1 MHLALRRGSH
11 NDAEAC
17 GHIIYDAFKALAD
30 NHKFPPD
37 FPSAEIATGRV
48 STLLSHPG
56 IYGVVAELDGR
67 IVGSNFLDERSS
79 ISGIGPISVD
89 PTVQER
95 GIGRRLMQDVL
106 DRAAEQKFP
115 GVRLLQTGFNNRSL
129 CLYTMLGFRSRE
141 PISILQ
147 GKALNTKISGYDV
160 RPATE
165 ADADACN
172 RLCRQVHGHDRN
184 GELIDAIRLRTAS
197 VVVHGDRITGYTSAI
212 AFFGHAVAE
221 TNADLT
227 AMIAAAPEFGGPGF
241 LVPTRNYELLSW
253 CLGNRLRLVYQM
265 TLMTIGLYNEPA
277 GVWLPSEIY

>member
-1 MHLALRRGSH
+1 MNLALRRGSH

-115 GVRLLQTGFNNRSL
+115 GVRLLQAGFNNRSL

-147 GKALNTKISGYDV
+147 GKAINAKISGYDV

-197 VVVHGDRITGYTSAI
+197 VVVRGDCITGYTSAI

-221 TNADLT
+221 TNADLM

-265 TLMTIGLYNEPA
+265 TLMTIGLYSEPA
-277 GVWLPSEIY
+277 GVWLPSVIY

>member
-115 GVRLLQTGFNNRSL
+115 GVRLLQAGFNNSSL

-147 GKALNTKISGYDV
+147 GKALNAKISGYDV

-197 VVVHGDRITGYTSAI
+197 VVVRGDCITGYTSAI

-221 TNADLT
+221 TNADLM

-241 LVPTRNYELLSW
+241 LVPTRNYGLLSW

-265 TLMTIGLYNEPA
+265 TLMTIGLYSEPA

>member
-1 MHLALRRGSH
+1 VTLS
-11 NDAEAC
+11 
-17 GHIIYDAFKALAD
+17 
-30 NHKFPPD
+30 
-37 FPSAEIATGRV
+37 TV
-48 STLLSHPG
+48 SKVVALSHDHGEQPFVTVFG
-56 IYGVVAELDGR
+56 ETGYEPNRLNACAVLSRHTQTAHGAVLWLSGV
-67 IVGSNFLDERSS
+67 S
-79 ISGIGPISVD
+79 SVD

-115 GVRLLQTGFNNRSL
+115 GVRLLQAGFNNRSL

-147 GKALNTKISGYDV
+147 GKALNAKISGYDV

-172 RLCRQVHGHDRN
+172 RLCRHVHGHDRN

-197 VVVHGDRITGYTSAI
+197 VVARGDRITGYTSAI

-221 TNADLT
+221 TNADLM

-265 TLMTIGLYNEPA
+265 TLMTIGLYSEPA

>member
-1 MHLALRRGSH
+1 MNLALRRGSH

-56 IYGVVAELDGR
+56 IYGVVAELNGR

-89 PTVQER
+89 PTMQER

-115 GVRLLQTGFNNRSL
+115 GVRLLQAGFNNRSL

-147 GKALNTKISGYDV
+147 GKALNAKISGYDV

-197 VVVHGDRITGYTSAI
+197 VVARGDRITGYTSAI

-221 TNADLT
+221 TNADLM
-227 AMIAAAPEFGGPGF
+227 AMIAAALEFGGPGF

-253 CLGNRLRLVYQM
+253 RLGNRLRLVYQM
-265 TLMTIGLYNEPA
+265 TLMTIGLYSEPA

>member
-1 MHLALRRGSH
+1 MNLALRRGSH

-17 GHIIYDAFKALAD
+17 GHIIYGAFKALAD

-115 GVRLLQTGFNNRSL
+115 GVRLLQAGFNNRSL

-147 GKALNTKISGYDV
+147 GKALNAKISGYDV

-172 RLCRQVHGHDRN
+172 RLCRHVHGHDRN

-197 VVVHGDRITGYTSAI
+197 VVARGDRITGYTSAI

-221 TNADLT
+221 TNADLM

-265 TLMTIGLYNEPA
+265 TLMTIGLYSEPA

>member
-1 MHLALRRGSH
+1 MNLALRRGSH

-56 IYGVVAELDGR
+56 IYGVVAELNGR

-89 PTVQER
+89 PTMQER

-115 GVRLLQTGFNNRSL
+115 GVRLLQAGFNNRSL

-147 GKALNTKISGYDV
+147 GKALNAKIFGYDV

-197 VVVHGDRITGYTSAI
+197 VVVRGDCITGYTSAI

-221 TNADLT
+221 TNADLM

>member
-1 MHLALRRGSH
+1 MNLALRRGSH

-17 GHIIYDAFKALAD
+17 GHIIYDAFKVLAD

-56 IYGVVAELDGR
+56 IYGVVAELNGR

-115 GVRLLQTGFNNRSL
+115 GVRLLQAGFNNRSL

-147 GKALNTKISGYDV
+147 GKALNAKISGYDV
-160 RPATE
+160 RPANE

-184 GELIDAIRLRTAS
+184 GELLDAIRLRTAS
-197 VVVHGDRITGYTSAI
+197 VVARGDRITGYTSAI

-221 TNADLT
+221 TNADLM

-277 GVWLPSEIY
+277 GVWLPSVIY

>member
-1 MHLALRRGSH
+1 MNVKLRRGSH

-37 FPSAEIATGRV
+37 IPSAEIATGRV
-48 STLLSHPG
+48 STLLTHPG

-115 GVRLLQTGFNNRSL
+115 GVRLLQAGFNNRSL

-147 GKALNTKISGYDV
+147 GKAINAKISGYDV

-197 VVVHGDRITGYTSAI
+197 VVVRGDCITGYTSAI

-221 TNADLT
+221 TNADLM

>member
-1 MHLALRRGSH
+1 MNLKLRRGSH

-17 GHIIYDAFKALAD
+17 GRIIYDAFKALAD
-30 NHKFPPD
+30 KHKFPPD

-95 GIGRRLMQDVL
+95 GIGRQLMQDVL

-147 GKALNTKISGYDV
+147 GKAINAKISGYDV

-197 VVVHGDRITGYTSAI
+197 VVVRGDCITGYTSAI

-221 TNADLT
+221 TNADLM

>member
-1 MHLALRRGSH
+1 MNLALRRGSH

-30 NHKFPPD
+30 NHKFAPD

-56 IYGVVAELDGR
+56 IYGVVAELNDR

-106 DRAAEQKFP
+106 DRAAEQKVP
-115 GVRLLQTGFNNRSL
+115 GVRLLQAGFNNRSL

-147 GKALNTKISGYDV
+147 GKALNAKISGYDV

-197 VVVHGDRITGYTSAI
+197 VVARGDRITGYTSAI

-221 TNADLT
+221 TNADLM

-265 TLMTIGLYNEPA
+265 TLMTIGLYSEPA
-277 GVWLPSEIY
+277 GVWLPSVIY

>member
-1 MHLALRRGSH
+1 MNLALRRGSH

-89 PTVQER
+89 PTMQER

-106 DRAAEQKFP
+106 DRAAEQKVP
-115 GVRLLQTGFNNRSL
+115 GVRLLQAGFNNRSL

-147 GKALNTKISGYDV
+147 GKALNAKIFGYDV

-197 VVVHGDRITGYTSAI
+197 VVVRGDCITGYTSAI

-221 TNADLT
+221 TNADLM

-265 TLMTIGLYNEPA
+265 TLMTIGLYSEPA
-277 GVWLPSEIY
+277 GVWLPSVIY

>member
-1 MHLALRRGSH
+1 MCWRSRTTQ
-11 NDAEAC
+11 
-17 GHIIYDAFKALAD
+17 KALATSSERASSFAD

-115 GVRLLQTGFNNRSL
+115 GVRLLQAGFNNRSL

-147 GKALNTKISGYDV
+147 GKAINAKISGYDV

-197 VVVHGDRITGYTSAI
+197 VVVRGDCITGYTSAI

-221 TNADLT
+221 TNADLM

>member
-1 MHLALRRGSH
+1 MNVKLRRGSH

-115 GVRLLQTGFNNRSL
+115 GVRLLQAGFNNRSL

-147 GKALNTKISGYDV
+147 GKALNAKISGYDV

-197 VVVHGDRITGYTSAI
+197 VVVRGDCITGYTSAI

-221 TNADLT
+221 TNADLM

>member
-1 MHLALRRGSH
+1 MNLALRRGSH

-17 GHIIYDAFKALAD
+17 GHIIYGAFKALAD

-115 GVRLLQTGFNNRSL
+115 GVRLLQAGFNNRSL

-147 GKALNTKISGYDV
+147 GRALNAKISGYDV

-172 RLCRQVHGHDRN
+172 RLCRHVHGHDRN

-197 VVVHGDRITGYTSAI
+197 VVARGDRITGYTSAI

-221 TNADLT
+221 TNADLM

-265 TLMTIGLYNEPA
+265 TLMTIGLYSEPA

>member
-1 MHLALRRGSH
+1 MNVKLRRGSH
-11 NDAEAC
+11 NDAQAC
-17 GHIIYDAFKALAD
+17 GHIIYDAFKVLAD

-115 GVRLLQTGFNNRSL
+115 GVRLLQAGFNNRSL
-129 CLYTMLGFRSRE
+129 CLYTTLGFRSRE

-147 GKALNTKISGYDV
+147 GKPLNARISGYDV

-197 VVVHGDRITGYTSAI
+197 VVVRGDCITGYTSAI

-221 TNADLT
+221 TNADLM
-227 AMIAAAPEFGGPGF
+227 AMISAAPEFGGPGF

-277 GVWLPSEIY
+277 GVWLPSVIY

>member
-1 MHLALRRGSH
+1 MNLALHRGSH

-17 GHIIYDAFKALAD
+17 GHIIYDAFKVLAD

-56 IYGVVAELDGR
+56 IYGVVAELNGR

-89 PTVQER
+89 PTMQER

-115 GVRLLQTGFNNRSL
+115 GVRLLQAGFNNRSL

-147 GKALNTKISGYDV
+147 GKAINAKISGYDV

-197 VVVHGDRITGYTSAI
+197 VVARGDRITGYTSAI

-221 TNADLT
+221 TNADLM

>member
-1 MHLALRRGSH
+1 MNLALRRGSH

-56 IYGVVAELDGR
+56 IYGVVAELNGR

-89 PTVQER
+89 PTMQER

-115 GVRLLQTGFNNRSL
+115 GVRLLQAGFNNRSL

-147 GKALNTKISGYDV
+147 GKAINAKISGYDV

-197 VVVHGDRITGYTSAI
+197 VVVRGDCITGYTSAI

-221 TNADLT
+221 TNADLM

-265 TLMTIGLYNEPA
+265 TLMTIGLYSEPA
-277 GVWLPSEIY
+277 GVWLPSVIY

>member
-1 MHLALRRGSH
+1 M
-11 NDAEAC
+11 
-17 GHIIYDAFKALAD
+17 
-30 NHKFPPD
+30 
-37 FPSAEIATGRV
+37 
-48 STLLSHPG
+48 
-56 IYGVVAELDGR
+56 
-67 IVGSNFLDERSS
+67 
-79 ISGIGPISVD
+79 
-89 PTVQER
+89 QER
-95 GIGRRLMQDVL
+95 DIGRRLMQDVL

-115 GVRLLQTGFNNRSL
+115 GVRLLQAGFNNRSL

-147 GKALNTKISGYDV
+147 GKAINAKISGYDV

-197 VVVHGDRITGYTSAI
+197 VVARGDRITGYTSAI

-221 TNADLT
+221 TNADLM

-277 GVWLPSEIY
+277 GVWLPSVIY